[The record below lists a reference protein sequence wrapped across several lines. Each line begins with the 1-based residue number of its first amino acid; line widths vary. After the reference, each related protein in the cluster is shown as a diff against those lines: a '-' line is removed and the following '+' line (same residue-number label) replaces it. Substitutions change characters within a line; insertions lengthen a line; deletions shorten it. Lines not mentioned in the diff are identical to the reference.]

1 MNNRPTLEQRLERA
15 RALRASGHNCA
26 QTVAIVFDD
35 IDGAPSEADAAR
47 MFGPLGG
54 GVSAQGLICG
64 ALSAGLMIS
73 ALTDPADTPKA
84 RVYVLGRE
92 RSEAFERRFGSKDC
106 RELKQKYK
114 VACND
119 LIYGTITAIHN
130 RLESESH
137 D

>member
-1 MNNRPTLEQRLERA
+1 MADGALADTYRMVTVTDTLTESNSKKMNNRPTLEQRLERA

-64 ALSAGLMIS
+64 ALSAG
-73 ALTDPADTPKA
+73 
-84 RVYVLGRE
+84 
-92 RSEAFERRFGSKDC
+92 RFGSKDC